1 MAKAGGGEG
10 EIAQA
15 IFNLASVMIFILIF
29 LILSARELFQ
39 GTSVKVELPKAHV
52 IEADLEQSISISVTK
67 DHKYY
72 VGDEEVPLEKIAE
85 IVKQKHWEYV
95 ARNENDST
103 LYGEQLVV
111 IRADKGVDWGS
122 VLAAVDQAKKA
133 KSKRITL
140 AVVKKD

>member
-1 MAKAGGGEG
+1 MAKATGGEG

-15 IFNLASVMIFILIF
+15 IFNLASIFVFILIF
-29 LILSARELFQ
+29 LILSTKELFQ
-39 GTSVKVELPKAHV
+39 GTSVDVELPKAHV

-72 VGDEEVPLEKIAE
+72 VGDSLVPLDLISEL
-85 IVKQKHWEYV
+85 VKQKHWEYV

-122 VLAAVDQAKKA
+122 VLAAIDQAKRA
-133 KSKRITL
+133 RSKRITL

>member
-1 MAKAGGGEG
+1 MARATGGEG
-10 EIAQA
+10 DIAQA
-15 IFNLASVMIFILIF
+15 IFNLASIFIFILIF
-29 LILSARELFQ
+29 LILASKELFQ
-39 GTSVKVELPKAHV
+39 GTSVDVELPKAHV

-67 DHKYY
+67 DKKYY
-72 VGDEEVPLEKIAE
+72 VGDSLVPVNLISRLVE
-85 IVKQKHWEYV
+85 QKHWEYV

-122 VLAAVDQAKKA
+122 VLAAIDEAKKA

>member
-1 MAKAGGGEG
+1 MAKATGGEG

-15 IFNLASVMIFILIF
+15 IFNLASIFIFILIF
-29 LILSARELFQ
+29 LILSTKELFQ
-39 GTSVKVELPKAHV
+39 GTSVDVELPKAHV

-72 VGDEEVPLEKIAE
+72 VGDSLVPLDLISEL
-85 IVKQKHWEYV
+85 VKQKHWEYV

-103 LYGEQLVV
+103 LYGDQLVV

-122 VLAAVDQAKKA
+122 VLAAIDEAKRGD
-133 KSKRITL
+133 SKRITL